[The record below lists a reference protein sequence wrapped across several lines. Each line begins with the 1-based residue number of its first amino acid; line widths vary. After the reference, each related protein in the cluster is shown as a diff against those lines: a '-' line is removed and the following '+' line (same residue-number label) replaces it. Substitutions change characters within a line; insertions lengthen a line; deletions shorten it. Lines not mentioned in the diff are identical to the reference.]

1 MRLAILFFLAG
12 LLSAGVTRLL
22 ISSRVG
28 RHLMD
33 LPNERSLHDTPKPR
47 IGGIGICAGVLLA
60 FIAVTALGFTLPT
73 TFAYLV
79 GGALIVLV
87 VSFIDD
93 VRALSV
99 AFRIP
104 FHFLAAGV
112 LVIAGLSLE
121 KISVGGVILG
131 LPTTVGVIVSVLYV
145 VWMVNLY
152 NFMDGMDGFAGG
164 MALIGFGVIALLAAD
179 AGATVIAAS
188 SLAIAGAALGFL
200 LFNFPPARVFMGD
213 LGASTLGFLAA
224 GLSLWAD
231 RESVVPLWISVLIFS
246 PFIADATI
254 TLFRRAFNRERV
266 WRAHRNHY
274 YQKLVRLG
282 WGHRK
287 TVIAEY
293 LLMLACA
300 VSALIAT
307 GLEPAGQWIVLTFW
321 VIAYGALIFSI
332 HRLELRKGIHGSAE
346 TV

>member
-1 MRLAILFFLAG
+1 MTLAILFFLAG
-12 LLSAGVTRLL
+12 ILSAGVTWLL
-22 ISSRVG
+22 TSSRLR

-33 LPNERSLHDTPKPR
+33 HPNERSLHDTPTPR

-60 FIAVTALGFTLPT
+60 FIAMAALGLTLPS
-73 TFAYLV
+73 TFAFLS

-87 VSFIDD
+87 ISFIDD
-93 VRALSV
+93 VRSLSV

-104 FHFLAAGV
+104 FHFISAGALFV
-112 LVIAGLSLE
+112 AGLSLE
-121 KISVGGVILG
+121 RILIGGVVIG
-131 LPTTVGVIVSVLYV
+131 LPETVGVIVSVLYV

-164 MALIGFGVIALLAAD
+164 MSLIGFGVFALLAAD
-179 AGATVIAAS
+179 QGSAVIAAIS
-188 SLAIAGAALGFL
+188 ASISGAALGFL
-200 LFNFPPARVFMGD
+200 LFNFPPAKVFMGD
-213 LGASTLGFLAA
+213 VGASTLGFFAA

-231 RESVVPLWISVLIFS
+231 RHDVVPLWLSVLIFS
-246 PFIADATI
+246 PFIADATV
-254 TLFRRAFNRERV
+254 TLFRRAFNRERI
-266 WRAHRNHY
+266 WQAHRDHY

-293 LLMLACA
+293 LLMLTVGA
-300 VSALIAT
+300 SALVAIRI
-307 GLEPAGQWIVLTFW
+307 EPAGHWIVLTFW